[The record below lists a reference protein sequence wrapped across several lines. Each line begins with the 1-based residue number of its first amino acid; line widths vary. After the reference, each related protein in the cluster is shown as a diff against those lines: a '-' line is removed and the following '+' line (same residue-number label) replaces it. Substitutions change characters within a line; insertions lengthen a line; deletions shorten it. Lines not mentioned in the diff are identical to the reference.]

1 MFLSDVWLSF
11 WRHPF
16 TAEHPLVSVM
26 LHFSKSSPMNK
37 QTHLHFAWPKKYSNI
52 LDKYHASYQTVA
64 FHNYA
69 YEDFQTAA
77 HRILSNLQHCA
88 WPFLSSRTNVI
99 LSPWLFQEHF
109 QTSFSTSCQICSI
122 LGSTLQSGH
131 CLAHLRAVWAC
142 STKCRE
148 CVFWQRIRWWQQW
161 WGDPW
166 HLQVCRAA
174 RTLFYI
180 TMQKINDKQAIAC
193 NELDPLPKVICQGML
208 LHWHHDRWRNLLA

>member
-1 MFLSDVWLSF
+1 M
-11 WRHPF
+11 RA
-16 TAEHPLVSVM
+16 T
-26 LHFSKSSPMNK
+26 K
-37 QTHLHFAWPKKYSNI
+37 QLPSTIMHMKTN
-52 LDKYHASYQTVA
+52 
-64 FHNYA
+64 
-69 YEDFQTAA
+69 QTAA
-77 HRILSNLQHCA
+77 HGILSNLQHCA

-109 QTSFSTSCQICSI
+109 QTRFSTSCQICSI

-180 TMQKINDKQAIAC
+180 HMQKINDLCSYKTSYCLQWTGSTSKS
-193 NELDPLPKVICQGML
+193 DLPGNVATL
-208 LHWHHDRWRNLLA
+208 TLW